1 MATTS
6 KMTPRQKMINML
18 YLVLTA
24 ILALNVSSE
33 VLDAFKTVNDGIDL
47 SNNSQK
53 QSNEELYSKLNK
65 QYNIDPK
72 RAQQAYEKSQ
82 QARALSKQLTGL
94 IEKYKQ
100 QMIAEAGGIDEE
112 TGKIKRDDDIN
123 VPTHIMVENNAVNGK
138 ELKKQIIDTRTKLLA
153 LLNDADRKTVEQSL
167 ALKIDE
173 PKGGEV
179 TWEHAKFNSVP
190 VVAAVTLLNKYQ
202 SDVLAAEGH
211 IIEKLYS
218 GINGED
224 VERVDKMEAKVIS
237 PSSYILQGE
246 AYNADVMVAASSS
259 TLVPEVFIG
268 SFTSAVKRKGKNS
281 FEVIESTSD
290 ALPLSNAVKVTTE
303 DQMGKLALS
312 GGSIGNKKYTG
323 VVRVKSSGTGNYKF
337 YPFEGEYQVAQKSAV
352 VSPVMMN
359 VLYIGLENPL
369 NISVPGVA
377 QSDVSASISGG
388 TLKRKPDGNY
398 TADVKQ
404 PGTIKVIVKAKVN
417 NKEMVMGEQQFR
429 VKRIPDPVS
438 TLDGVYSTGK
448 ISVAKMK
455 STRGVVPQ
463 LKDFVYDTRFT
474 VVSYDF
480 VYRSKKDATVTPPQV
495 VNGPL
500 FSPNVKTL
508 INRVAAGDAVFID
521 NIIVRGPDGTNRK
534 INAIAFDIIQ

>member
-1 MATTS
+1 MATNS
-6 KMTPRQKMINML
+6 QMTPRQRMINML

-24 ILALNVSSE
+24 ILALNVSNE

-53 QSNEELYSKLNK
+53 QSNEALYSKLNK
-65 QYNIDPK
+65 QYDIDPK

-82 QARALSKQLTGL
+82 QARALSKQLNDL
-94 IEKYKQ
+94 LEKYKQ
-100 QMIAEAGGIDEE
+100 QMISEAGGIDKE

-153 LLNDADRKTVEQSL
+153 LLNEADRKSIEKSL

-173 PKGGEV
+173 PKGEV

-190 VVAAVTLLNKYQ
+190 VVAAVTLLSKYQ

-211 IIEKLYS
+211 IVEKLYS
-218 GINGED
+218 NINGED
-224 VERVDKMEAKVIS
+224 VETVDQMEAKVIS

-246 AYNADVMVAASSS
+246 PYNADVMVAASSS

-268 SFTSAVKRKGKNS
+268 SFTSAVKRRGKNS
-281 FEVIESTSD
+281 FEVIESASD
-290 ALPLSNAVKVTTE
+290 VLPLSNPVKVTTE

-312 GGSIGNKKYTG
+312 GSSIGNKKYTG
-323 VVRVKSSGTGNYKF
+323 VIRVKSSGTGNYKF

-377 QSDVSASISGG
+377 QSDVSASISAGS
-388 TLKRKPDGNY
+388 LKRKPDGNY

-404 PGTIKVIVKAKVN
+404 PGTIKVVVKAKVN

-448 ISVAKMK
+448 ISVSKMK

-480 VYRSKKDATVTPPQV
+480 VYRSKKDATVTPPQA

-500 FSPNVKTL
+500 FSSNVKTL

-534 INAIAFDIIQ
+534 INAIAFDITP

>member
-1 MATTS
+1 MATNS
-6 KMTPRQKMINML
+6 QMTPRQRMINML

-24 ILALNVSSE
+24 ILALNVSNE

-53 QSNEELYSKLNK
+53 QSNEALYSKLNK

-82 QARALSKQLTGL
+82 QARALSKQLNDL
-94 IEKYKQ
+94 LEKYKQ
-100 QMIAEAGGIDEE
+100 QMITEAGGIDEE

-138 ELKKQIIDTRTKLLA
+138 ELKKQIQDTRTKLLA
-153 LLNDADRKTVEQSL
+153 LLEEKDRKAIEQSL

-173 PKGGEV
+173 PKGEV

-190 VVAAVTLLNKYQ
+190 VVAAVTLLSKYQ
-202 SDVLAAEGH
+202 SDVLTAEGH
-211 IIEKLYS
+211 IIEKLYG
-218 GINGED
+218 GINGEN
-224 VERVDKMEAKVIS
+224 VEVVDQMEAKVIS

-281 FEVIESTSD
+281 FEAIESKSD
-290 ALPLSNAVKVTTE
+290 ALPLSNPVKVTTE

-312 GGSIGNKKYTG
+312 GNSIGNKKYTG

-352 VSPVMMN
+352 VSPQLMN
-359 VLYIGLENPL
+359 VLYIGLDNPL

-377 QSDVSASISGG
+377 QSDVSATISTGALNRKADG
-388 TLKRKPDGNY
+388 TY
-398 TADVKQ
+398 TVKVEQ
-404 PGTIKVIVKAKVN
+404 PGVTKVVVKAKVN
-417 NKEMVMGEQQFR
+417 GKEMVMGEQQFR
-429 VKRIPDPVS
+429 IKRIPKPGS
-438 TLDGVYSTGK
+438 TLDGVYSTGR
-448 ISVAKMK
+448 ITVAKMK
-455 STRGVVPQ
+455 STRGVVPI
-463 LKDFVYDTRFT
+463 LNDFVADVRYT
-474 VVSYDF
+474 VVSYD
-480 VYRSKKDATVTPPQV
+480 VIHRSKKEASVTPPYPVQ
-495 VNGPL
+495 GAL
-500 FSPNVKTL
+500 FSGKAKDL
-508 INRVAAGDAVFID
+508 INRVAAGDAIFID
-521 NIIVRGPDGTNRK
+521 NIIVRGPDGKNTK
-534 INAIAFDIIQ
+534 IDAIAFDITQ